1 MYTFNLNRDMKNF
14 IKAAFTFRNLLI
26 FTLGGLAFVIL
37 LLIIQL
43 ILDQSLEGFWD
54 DDLIFPILI
63 GGALVLNRFEKP
75 YFDK

>member
-1 MYTFNLNRDMKNF
+1 VINF

-43 ILDQSLEGFWD
+43 ILNISLEGFLD

-63 GGALVLNRFEKP
+63 GGALALNRFEKT
-75 YFDK
+75 YSDKK

>member
-54 DDLIFPILI
+54 DDLICPILI
-63 GGALVLNRFEKP
+63 GGALALTRFEKP

>member
-1 MYTFNLNRDMKNF
+1 MKNF

-63 GGALVLNRFEKP
+63 GGALALNRFEKP

>member
-1 MYTFNLNRDMKNF
+1 MKNF
-14 IKAAFTFRNLLI
+14 IKAAFTFRNCLI

-63 GGALVLNRFEKP
+63 GGALALNRFEKP

>member
-1 MYTFNLNRDMKNF
+1 MRNF

-54 DDLIFPILI
+54 DDLIFPIL
-63 GGALVLNRFEKP
+63 
-75 YFDK
+75 FDNLENK

>member
-1 MYTFNLNRDMKNF
+1 MRNF

-43 ILDQSLEGFWD
+43 ILNISLEGFLD

-63 GGALVLNRFEKP
+63 GGALALNRFEKP
-75 YFDK
+75 YTDKK

>member
-1 MYTFNLNRDMKNF
+1 MINF

-63 GGALVLNRFEKP
+63 GGALALNRFEKP

>member
-1 MYTFNLNRDMKNF
+1 MINF

-43 ILDQSLEGFWD
+43 ILEQSLEGFWD

-63 GGALVLNRFEKP
+63 GGAVALNRFEKP
-75 YFDK
+75 YFNKK

>member
-1 MYTFNLNRDMKNF
+1 MINF

-43 ILDQSLEGFWD
+43 ILNISLEGFLD

-63 GGALVLNRFEKP
+63 GGALALNRFEKT
-75 YFDK
+75 YSDKK

>member
-1 MYTFNLNRDMKNF
+1 MRNF

-54 DDLIFPILI
+54 SDLIFPILM
-63 GGALVLNRFEKP
+63 GGAVALNRFEKP

>member
-1 MYTFNLNRDMKNF
+1 MKNF

-63 GGALVLNRFEKP
+63 GGALALNRFEKP
-75 YFDK
+75 YFNK

>member
-1 MYTFNLNRDMKNF
+1 MKNF

-26 FTLGGLAFVIL
+26 FTLGALAFVIL

-63 GGALVLNRFEKP
+63 GGALALNRFEKP
-75 YFDK
+75 YFNK

>member
-1 MYTFNLNRDMKNF
+1 MINF

-43 ILDQSLEGFWD
+43 ILNISLEGFLD

-63 GGALVLNRFEKP
+63 GGAFALNRFEKP
-75 YFDK
+75 YTDKK